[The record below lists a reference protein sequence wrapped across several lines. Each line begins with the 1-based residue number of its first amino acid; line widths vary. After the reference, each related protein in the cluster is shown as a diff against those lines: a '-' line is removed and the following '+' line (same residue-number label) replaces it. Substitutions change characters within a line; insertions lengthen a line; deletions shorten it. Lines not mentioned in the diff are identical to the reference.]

1 MSIIINYVQ
10 ELKPYQLLIVP
21 TEKVPSQFINGL
33 KVKYPDA
40 EPEEW
45 VRNSKGQYGAFFMNK
60 VWPKFALLDE
70 QGNWIETFVYSLK
83 NIISDEIVKGIR
95 KYHRKYTIDRVLTM
109 IDTVQGRTFH
119 IFLETNDGN
128 FILHMS
134 ESGELLSRAAYIH
147 SELHEE
153 LQGIIVNDDDDSDED
168 DDDEEDFDTAKLS
181 KKDLAEVEED

>member
-21 TEKVPSQFINGL
+21 SEKVPSQFINGL
-33 KVKYPDA
+33 KTKYPDA

-45 VRNSKGQYGAFFMNK
+45 VRNSKGLYGAFFMNK

-70 QGNWIETFVYSLK
+70 NGNWVETFVYSLK
-83 NIISDEIVKGIR
+83 NTITPEVAKGIR

-109 IDTVQGRTFH
+109 INAIQSRTYH

-147 SELHEE
+147 SELHQE
-153 LQGIIVNDDDDSDED
+153 LKGIMVNDDDDED
-168 DDDEEDFDTAKLS
+168 DDDDEFEAVKLS